1 MKIALIKER
10 KNPPDKRVVLPPHI
24 CAALIQQFPNLT
36 IKVESSDDRVF
47 SDAVYQKEGI
57 EVCNDIADC
66 DVLLGVKEVPIEDLI
81 PHKKYFFFSHTIKK
95 QAYNRKLLK
104 AILEKNIEL
113 YDHEVITDTNGI
125 RLVAFGR
132 YAGIVG
138 AYNAFRTY
146 GLKHQLF
153 EIPKANAHFDQN
165 ELVDELKNIKL
176 KPIKIVITGTGRVGN
191 GVKEILDAI
200 PIKEISV
207 DAFLNETFSQ
217 PVYVQIDVLDY
228 AKRKDGKQIDIFDFF
243 KNPLDYENNFE
254 RFTSVADLYIA
265 GHFYSDGAPMII
277 TQEMMQQPQFNISVI
292 ADISCD
298 LKVPIASTIRSS
310 TIENPIYGYHKF
322 THEETDYLSPFAIAV
337 MAVDN
342 LPCELPKDSSDGF
355 GENFAKYVIPAF
367 FNDDKDGI
375 LNRAIMTQ
383 NGKLTDRYSYLQEY
397 VNEQ

>member
-1 MKIALIKER
+1 MKIAIIKER
-10 KNPPDKRVVLPPHI
+10 KNPPDKRAVLPPHI
-24 CAALIQQFPNLT
+24 CAALMHQFPQLT
-36 IKVESSDDRVF
+36 IKVESSTDRVF
-47 SDAVYQKEGI
+47 SDDDYQKEGI
-57 EVCNDIADC
+57 EVANDVSDC
-66 DVLLGVKEVPIEDLI
+66 DVLLGVKEVPIAHLI
-81 PHKKYFFFSHTIKK
+81 PNKKYFLFSHTIKK
-95 QAYNRKLLK
+95 QAYNKPLLK

-113 YDHEVITDTNGI
+113 YDHEVITNVDGI

-153 EIPKANAHFDQN
+153 QIPKANVHFDQN

-176 KPIKIVITGTGRVGN
+176 NPFKIVLTGTGRVGN
-191 GVKEILDAI
+191 GVKEMLDAI
-200 PIKEISV
+200 PIKEVSV
-207 DAFLNETFSQ
+207 NEFLNQTFSE

-228 AKRKDGKQIDIFDFF
+228 AKRKDGKILNNIDFF
-243 KNPLDYENNFE
+243 QNPQAYENNFE
-254 RFTSVADLYIA
+254 RFTTVADLYIS
-265 GHFYSDGAPMII
+265 GHFHSDGAPMII
-277 TQEMMQQPQFNISVI
+277 SNEMIKNPKFKISVI

-298 LKVPIASTIRSS
+298 LNIPIASTIRSS
-310 TIENPIYGYHKF
+310 TIENPIYGYSKK
-322 THEETDYLSPFAIAV
+322 ELIEIDYLSPDAIAV

-375 LNRAIMTQ
+375 LKRALMTQ
-383 NGKLTDRYSYLQEY
+383 NGKLTERFSYLQDY
-397 VNEQ
+397 VNE